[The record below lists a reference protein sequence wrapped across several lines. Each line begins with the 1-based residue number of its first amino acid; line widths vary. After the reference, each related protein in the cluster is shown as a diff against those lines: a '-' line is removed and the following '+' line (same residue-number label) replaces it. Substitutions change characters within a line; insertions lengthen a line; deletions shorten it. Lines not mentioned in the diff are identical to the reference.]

1 MIEEA
6 SLKFRLRKSE
16 EIRNYLLDEIKH
28 NDLMGEKRKKTRKY
42 LNFAESLLIL
52 SSIITYCVSL
62 SAFASLVC
70 VPVDI
75 TSSEVGIKICG
86 NTAGIKNYKSIIKK
100 KKRKSII
107 KYLC

>member
-70 VPVDI
+70 VPSS
-75 TSSEVGIKICG
+75 SSEVGIKICG

-100 KKRKSII
+100 KKEKA
-107 KYLC
+107 